1 MKGVVLAAGI
11 GSRLRPLT
19 LHEPKACV
27 TVGESPVLARQLRA
41 YADAG
46 VTDVTVIAG
55 YLADETRALCADVAD
70 ERPDLDVSVIESEVY
85 ANTDNMYSL
94 YLAREA
100 VAGEP
105 FVLSNGDAV
114 FDRGLLADLVTAD
127 AESGVACDFETY
139 TDEAMKVTVDDDG
152 YVSHIAKDVP
162 EEVAY
167 AISNDVYRF
176 SADFSEKL
184 FAEIARTVEREGEY
198 AEWTE
203 LAIDRV
209 VRTREHD
216 FDPVDA
222 SEYRWVEI
230 DDRADLAEADL
241 QFSALG
247 PLTSKEAVFF
257 DLDGT
262 LYLDDELVEGADRVV
277 DGLRSAG
284 VDVYFLTNNSSKWKD
299 DYATRLS
306 DLGVSVGPED
316 VLLSTDGVLDYLQSA
331 DAGETYVLG
340 TETMREAV
348 ADHGVEVTDDPGL
361 GADAPEYV
369 VVGFDTELTYEK
381 ARKATLAVR
390 DGATFLLAHPD
401 TVCPTADGF
410 VPDCGAIGAMIER
423 ATDQSPSRVFGK
435 PNAEMVEHV
444 LDAEGYDPAGVLVV
458 GDRLETDVALAENL
472 GCESVCVLTGDA
484 TRTEV
489 ELGDISPT
497 LVARTVGA
505 LTRFLDVEASAEAE
519 ESATA
524 TAVKGGDSP

>member
-1 MKGVVLAAGI
+1 
-11 GSRLRPLT
+11 
-19 LHEPKACV
+19 V

-46 VTDVTVIAG
+46 VTDVTVVAG
-55 YLADETRALCADVAD
+55 YLADETRTLCAEIEA
-70 ERPDLDVSVIESEVY
+70 ECPDLDVSVVESEVY

-114 FDRGLLADLVTAD
+114 FDPGLFADLVAAD
-127 AESGVACDFETY
+127 AESAVACDFESY

-176 SADFSEKL
+176 SAAFSEKL
-184 FAEIARTVEREGEY
+184 FAEITRTIEREGEY

-277 DGLRSAG
+277 DGLRAAG

-306 DLGVSVGPED
+306 NLGISVAPED
-316 VLLSTDGVLDYLQSA
+316 VLLSTDGVLDYLRSA

-340 TETMREAV
+340 TETMREAL
-348 ADHGVEVTDDPGL
+348 ADHGVEVTDDPGR

-369 VVGFDTELTYEK
+369 VVGFDRELTYEK
-381 ARKATLAVR
+381 ARKATLAIR

-401 TVCPTADGF
+401 AVCPTGDGF

-423 ATDQSPSRVFGK
+423 ATDQQPARVFGK

-444 LDAEGYDPAGVLVV
+444 LDAEGYGPVDVAVV
-458 GDRLETDVALAENL
+458 GDRLETDVALAESL
-472 GCESVCVLTGDA
+472 GCDSVCVLTGDA
-484 TRTEV
+484 TRTAV
-489 ELGDISPT
+489 ERSDVNPT
-497 LVARTVGA
+497 LVAPTVDA
-505 LTRFLDVEASAEAE
+505 LTRFLDVETSADADAD
-519 ESATA
+519 ESATP
-524 TAVKGGDSP
+524 TAVKGGDST